1 MKTMLNL
8 LKNRYIDLSIFV
20 IWLFH
25 ISAIIGI
32 SLGYQNWFVSKTP
45 LNLLIQF
52 ALLILCFAI
61 NRPKKWL
68 VFGVCFF
75 TGILVEAIGVQ
86 HSFVFG
92 SYYYGENLGL
102 KIWNV
107 PLLIG
112 INWAILVFTTAVISN
127 KITNNFFIKTVLGA
141 TLMVSL
147 DVFMEVVAPTFD
159 FWHFTNGHPPLRNFV
174 TWFLVAFILHAI
186 FQYFKLKGN
195 FKFALHLYVAQLV
208 FFTYFSFFL

>member
-1 MKTMLNL
+1 MLSY
-8 LKNRYIDLSIFV
+8 LKDRYINLAIFI

-45 LNLLIQF
+45 LNLLVQF
-52 ALLILCFAI
+52 TLLILCFAI
-61 NRPKKWL
+61 NTPKKWFI
-68 VFGVCFF
+68 FGVCFF

-102 KIWNV
+102 KIFNV

-112 INWAILVFTTAVISN
+112 INWAILVFITAVISN
-127 KITNNFFIKTVLGA
+127 KISNHFFLKAAFGSA
-141 TLMVSL
+141 LMVSL
-147 DVFMEVVAPTFD
+147 DIFMERVALAFD

-195 FKFALHLYVAQLV
+195 IKFALHLYVAQLV
-208 FFTYFSFFL
+208 FFTYFSLFL